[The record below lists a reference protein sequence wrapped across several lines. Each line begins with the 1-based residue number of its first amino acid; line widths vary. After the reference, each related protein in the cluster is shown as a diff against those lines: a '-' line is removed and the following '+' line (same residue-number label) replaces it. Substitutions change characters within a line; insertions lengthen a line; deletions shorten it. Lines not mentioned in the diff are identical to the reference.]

1 MKFFKHLLKY
11 LGVIL
16 VLCGVAILAIAQ
28 FSGSLANGHLY
39 IAAALFL
46 IGIIA
51 QIVVNKV
58 VD

>member
-1 MKFFKHLLKY
+1 MKFFKNLLKY

-16 VLCGVAILAIAQ
+16 VLCGVAVLAIAQ
-28 FSGSLANGHLY
+28 FCGSLVNTHLY

-51 QIVVNKV
+51 QIVVNKL